1 MITNENCPLCRQPG
15 GPVLWRNDAFRVV
28 QVDDADY
35 PGYTRVIWNRHVA
48 EMTLLSPAERRELM
62 DAVWLVEQ
70 AQRNVLRPDKVNLAQ
85 FGNMVPHLHWHI
97 IPRWRG
103 DSRFPE
109 AVWAPPATRDAAA
122 QESWHRQADRLAL
135 LLPEYHAA
143 VVEGFECLGSDP
155 IRGPTP

>member
-62 DAVWLVEQ
+62 DAVWLVEH

-103 DSRFPE
+103 DSHFPD
-109 AVWAPPATRDAAA
+109 AIWAPAPRRSPEQLAAWQA
-122 QESWHRQADRLAL
+122 QKALIQARL
-135 LLPEYHAA
+135 PQYHAA
-143 VVEGFECLGSDP
+143 LPAALAQDVAH
-155 IRGPTP
+155 